1 MAVHE
6 TRYLTAQAQAEDG
19 RSLNLSYILL
29 KERKADGKDHYGVKV
44 IEEAS
49 SDHAE
54 ALDLTTDA
62 KRIYE
67 LIDKLGRNTV
77 TPSGLMDIVADW
89 L

>member
-1 MAVHE
+1 MHE
-6 TRYLTAQAQAEDG
+6 TKYLTAQAQTEDG

-44 IEEAS
+44 IEES
-49 SDHAE
+49 SGNHAE

-62 KRIYE
+62 KRIHE

-77 TPSGLMDIVADW
+77 TPSGLMDIISDW